1 MNKIL
6 EYTIVTFMV
15 IGIFSLI
22 FAVGAIDGGYNG
34 VPMNDNW
41 LGFIIFTIVGIS
53 SFIVALLLQSKVER
67 I

>member
-41 LGFIIFTIVGIS
+41 LGFIIFTILNIGSNDTAILS
-53 SFIVALLLQSKVER
+53 
-67 I
+67 

>member
-41 LGFIIFTIVGIS
+41 LGFIIFTIVGLS
-53 SFIVALLLQSKVER
+53 SFAVAILLQSKVER

>member
-53 SFIVALLLQSKVER
+53 SFVVGILLQSKIER

>member
-41 LGFIIFTIVGIS
+41 LGFIIFTS
-53 SFIVALLLQSKVER
+53 SKSFIKKFKIIMSYL
-67 I
+67 